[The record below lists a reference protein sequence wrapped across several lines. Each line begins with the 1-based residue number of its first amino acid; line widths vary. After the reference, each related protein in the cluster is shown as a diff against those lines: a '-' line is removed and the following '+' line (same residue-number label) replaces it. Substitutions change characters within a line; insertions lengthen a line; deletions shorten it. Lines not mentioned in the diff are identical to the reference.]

1 MKKIIITVFISLAIC
16 SCRTNQSL
24 IKTRNNNFTKEL
36 TELKDFFHIPALS
49 VIIKNGDRTIYE
61 NYLGYTDLNT
71 KVLNDSSTTFPMAS
85 LTKIFSA
92 VLIMKLVEEKK
103 LNLND
108 PINKFITNPSLSD
121 SIKIKHIL
129 SHTSQGPI
137 GQHFY
142 YSSRFG
148 LLTNVIEK
156 ASGQSFKKEITEKI
170 IQPLG
175 LKNTYLLE
183 DSLQLSHEN
192 RKIAMPYL
200 YEGDVKDGFIDY
212 GFSSAAGITST
223 VRDLAV
229 FSRAMDAN
237 SLITADSK
245 NKMFTPFKDS
255 LPYGQGIF
263 SQKFQNQDMI
273 WGYGQYDCYSS
284 LLLKVPSKNLTFIIV
299 ANNNLMSDPARLIYG
314 DVSYSLFAL
323 SFLKN
328 YVFDLTD
335 EPLLENAHS
344 LNTLEN
350 RITKANSEFYHRKL
364 LAQSISESF
373 LAQYDNNNKKMS
385 ISILQKVF
393 KIYPNYESYSDL
405 SLLHNLSFLKSIAL
419 FKEHKKFEE
428 FDNEI
433 EKIGSKLLTI
443 DKDNP
448 YANYYLANLF
458 SSNNSNDIALKFYE
472 KIINAKNFSRNWYTS
487 GAENWIKE
495 YQKKN

>member
-1 MKKIIITVFISLAIC
+1 MKKIIILVFISLIIF
-16 SCRTNQSL
+16 SCKTNQSI

-36 TELKDFFHIPALS
+36 TELKDFFHIPAVS

-61 NYLGYTDLNT
+61 NYLGYANLTK
-71 KVLNDSSTTFPMAS
+71 KVLNDSSTTFPVAS

-108 PINKFITNPSLSD
+108 PINKYITNQSLSD

-129 SHTSQGPI
+129 SHTSQGSI

-192 RKIAMPYL
+192 STIAMPYL
-200 YEGDVKDGFIDY
+200 YEGEVKDGFIDY
-212 GFSSAAGITST
+212 GFSSAAGISST

-245 NKMFTPFKDS
+245 NKMFTPFKDN
-255 LPYGQGIF
+255 LPYGHGIF
-263 SQKFQNQDMI
+263 SQKFQNQDII

-284 LLLKVPSKNLTFIIV
+284 LFLKVPNKNLTLIIA
-299 ANNNLMSDPARLIYG
+299 ANNNLISDPARLIYG
-314 DVSYSLFAL
+314 DVSYSLFAM
-323 SFLKN
+323 SFLKS
-328 YVFDLTD
+328 YVFDLTN
-335 EPLLENAHS
+335 EPLLEDANS

-350 RITKANSEFYHRKL
+350 RITKANSEFYRRKL

-373 LAQYDNNNKKMS
+373 LAQYDSINKEMS
-385 ISILQKVF
+385 IAILEKVF
-393 KIYPNYESYSDL
+393 KIYPKYENYSDL
-405 SLLHNLSFLKSIAL
+405 SLLHNLSFLKTFAL
-419 FKEHKKFEE
+419 FKEQKNFTKFDAEL
-428 FDNEI
+428 

-448 YANYYLANLF
+448 YANYYLANYF
-458 SSNNSNDIALKFYE
+458 SSNSSNDIALKFYE